1 MKTINKITI
10 EELNSSNSSVS
21 SEGSIPTVREL
32 SGISALGLMPPA
44 SVSPVDVPSQRYFI
58 TLALPHREKVLFN
71 NKKIE
76 YRMLKTREQHI
87 YLGKLIPLLDSITSE
102 YMVIYEHCFSGDLH
116 CHITC
121 TYRGHRKDLKIDIMR
136 HFDIKPT
143 YVNAIDI
150 RIIYDEEHLKNY
162 LTEKDLK
169 KYQTSTFPKVEKKPI
184 EFFN

>member
-76 YRMLKTREQHI
+76 Y
-87 YLGKLIPLLDSITSE
+87 
-102 YMVIYEHCFSGDLH
+102 
-116 CHITC
+116 
-121 TYRGHRKDLKIDIMR
+121 
-136 HFDIKPT
+136 
-143 YVNAIDI
+143 
-150 RIIYDEEHLKNY
+150 
-162 LTEKDLK
+162 
-169 KYQTSTFPKVEKKPI
+169 
-184 EFFN
+184 